1 MSEYKEALRH
11 HPQQKQTQF
20 FNHANMP
27 IFMSAQGDLVSFCP
41 FGTSFGIAVGRRS
54 GGRLATTAIFTIL
67 FSFFFFVSFLVSP
80 SSTFLIEGVL

>member
-1 MSEYKEALRH
+1 MSEYKEALIH

-54 GGRLATTAIFTIL
+54 GGRLATTLVDRYFHHSFL
-67 FSFFFFVSFLVSP
+67 FSFFFFFFFFLRRLLFS
-80 SSTFLIEGVL
+80 